1 MLILPPRFFSR
12 PASSSRMDKLSVDL
26 LTCICSFILHYERV
40 KPELAFTHGNIQTTS
55 KAFNKAAQRNL
66 CDFIQSC
73 TSGQWQHPPDRL
85 VNIIFVDALRLKIHG
100 VTQTMAL
107 SLRTPPRHRGH
118 IAI

>member
-1 MLILPPRFFSR
+1 
-12 PASSSRMDKLSVDL
+12 MDKLSVDL